1 LDLVVDILGVLQHQI
16 TLETL
21 VGEELNLQEE
31 PKKMHITS
39 METMELVEFQPLVL
53 LRELFHFD
61 LKTILL
67 LKLNT

>member
-1 LDLVVDILGVLQHQI
+1 LDLVVDILEVSQHQI

-31 PKKMHITS
+31 LKRIHITS
-39 METMELVEFQPLVL
+39 MEIMELVEFQPLVL
-53 LRELFHFD
+53 LRELFRFD